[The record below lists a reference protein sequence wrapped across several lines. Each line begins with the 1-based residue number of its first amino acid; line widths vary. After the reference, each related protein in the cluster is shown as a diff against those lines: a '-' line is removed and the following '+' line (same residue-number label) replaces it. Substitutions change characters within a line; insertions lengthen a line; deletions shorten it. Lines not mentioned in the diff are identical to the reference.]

1 MLLKISFNYSTST
14 ENKIRLL
21 IDDGHKQKFLNLSLY
36 SINDCWY
43 LDIFEN
49 KNTLLYGKIVHAWTD
64 IFELLRIYDKTF
76 PNLKLMAMPSNING
90 INREFSPSS
99 AGVIQELFLIGADD
113 TKW

>member
-43 LDIFEN
+43 LDIFE
-49 KNTLLYGKIVHAWTD
+49 L
-64 IFELLRIYDKTF
+64 EL
-76 PNLKLMAMPSNING
+76 
-90 INREFSPSS
+90 
-99 AGVIQELFLIGADD
+99 
-113 TKW
+113 